1 MPSPREQEMFVRA
14 ATLYYIDGKSQA
26 EVATELGISRSNVS
40 RVLTSARANGIVDIR
55 INAPFRRDSKLERD
69 LIQKYG
75 LKEARVAP
83 SGAPEMQLARVGEL
97 GAQWLMDH
105 LPFEGSIAVSWGSAV
120 QAVVEEIARDPTH
133 STLEILPL
141 VGGLSIVDA
150 ARDGNVL
157 VRALAIKLGARH
169 RRLYAPA
176 VVEST
181 TARTAFLT
189 ETSIRTVLEAA
200 SQAQVAIVGIGSV
213 GEGASSAIID
223 SMSLSATELAQ
234 FRDSGAVGDCCTRY
248 FDDNGTAV
256 DSSVNDHVIAIDL
269 PSLRK
274 IPKVVGVAA
283 GIHKAAG
290 THGALKGKLLHSLV
304 VDSALATALL
314 ALD

>member
-1 MPSPREQEMFVRA
+1 MFVRA

-69 LIQKYG
+69 LIKKYG
-75 LKEARVAP
+75 LQEARVAP

-105 LPFEGSIAVSWGSAV
+105 LPFEGSIALSWGSAV
-120 QAVVEEIARDPTH
+120 QAVVEETARDPTH

-200 SQAQVAIVGIGSV
+200 SEAQIAIVGIGSV

-223 SMSLSATELAQ
+223 SMSLSATELTQ
-234 FRDSGAVGDCCTRY
+234 FSDSGAVGDCCTRY
-248 FDDNGTAV
+248 FDTNGRAV

-269 PSLRK
+269 ASLRK

-283 GIHKAAG
+283 GIHKLAG

-304 VDSALATALL
+304 VDSTLATALL

>member
-69 LIQKYG
+69 LIKKYG
-75 LKEARVAP
+75 LQEARVAP

-105 LPFEGSIAVSWGSAV
+105 LPFEGSIALSWGSAV
-120 QAVVEEIARDPTH
+120 QAVVEETARDPTH

-200 SQAQVAIVGIGSV
+200 SEAQIAIVGIGSV

-223 SMSLSATELAQ
+223 SMSLSATELTQ
-234 FRDSGAVGDCCTRY
+234 FSDSGAVGDCCTRY
-248 FDDNGTAV
+248 FDTNGRAV

-269 PSLRK
+269 ASLRK

-283 GIHKAAG
+283 GIHKLAG

-304 VDSALATALL
+304 VDSTLATALL

>member
-1 MPSPREQEMFVRA
+1 MFVRA
-14 ATLYYIDGKSQA
+14 ATLYYLDGKSQA

-69 LIQKYG
+69 LIKKYG
-75 LKEARVAP
+75 LQEARVAP

-105 LPFEGSIAVSWGSAV
+105 LPFEGSIALSWGSAV
-120 QAVVEEIARDPTH
+120 QAVVEETARDPTH

-157 VRALAIKLGARH
+157 VRALATKLGARH

-200 SQAQVAIVGIGSV
+200 SEAQIAIVGIGSV
-213 GEGASSAIID
+213 GEGASSAIVD
-223 SMSLSATELAQ
+223 SMSLSASELAQ
-234 FRDSGAVGDCCTRY
+234 FSDSGAVGDCCTRY
-248 FDDNGTAV
+248 FDTNGRAV
-256 DSSVNDHVIAIDL
+256 ESSVNDHVIAIDL
-269 PSLRK
+269 ASLRK

-283 GIHKAAG
+283 GIHKLAG
-290 THGALKGKLLHSLV
+290 THGALKGELLHSLI
-304 VDSALATALL
+304 VDSTLATALL